1 MAEFCLDCWNEM
13 NKTNTD
19 EKYYIISKDLD
30 LCEGCGQW
38 KHVIIMERKAYY
50 MHKFR
55 YFILP
60 FRVINFILYFIWR
73 LMLLPSL
80 VFKYYKPE
88 NKHNNSPKRPL

>member
-30 LCEGCGQW
+30 LCEGCGKW

-55 YFILP
+55 YLILP
-60 FRVINFILYFIWR
+60 FRVINFILYFIWK
-73 LMLLPSL
+73 LMLLP
-80 VFKYYKPE
+80 FKYYKSE
-88 NKHNNSPKRPL
+88 NKHNESPKQPL